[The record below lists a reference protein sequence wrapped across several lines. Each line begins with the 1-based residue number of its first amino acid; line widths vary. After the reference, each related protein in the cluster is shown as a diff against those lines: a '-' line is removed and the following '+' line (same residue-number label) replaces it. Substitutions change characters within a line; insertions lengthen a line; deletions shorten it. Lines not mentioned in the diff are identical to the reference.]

1 MTETPKSQILFSQ
14 STLRTTVILFSQS
27 TLQQYMPQE
36 LRTEAPPNH
45 PPTHNKII
53 HTLPESGHP
62 IRAFL
67 LCSRND
73 VQTHEAT
80 FLADIN
86 HLKGKDKKS
95 SKKSVQILLL
105 ISGNLTIG
113 VIK

>member
-14 STLRTTVILFSQS
+14 STLQQS
-27 TLQQYMPQE
+27 NQYMPQE
-36 LRTEAPPNH
+36 LRTEVTLNH
-45 PPTHNKII
+45 PTHHI

-73 VQTHEAT
+73 IQTHEAT

-86 HLKGKDKKS
+86 HLKEAEGEGQKKHHVN
-95 SKKSVQILLL
+95 KKKMCANTSL
-105 ISGNLTIG
+105 N
-113 VIK
+113 